1 MTIKSIKD
9 LGFTVIKKPNQK
21 FILTKGKD
29 TAEITKVTDTKF
41 RYEDSEPTSD
51 LNQLIQQIPVFNV
64 NSSL

>member
-21 FILTKGKD
+21 FVLAKGEAR
-29 TAEITKVTDTKF
+29 AEIVKITDTKF
-41 RYEDSEPTSD
+41 SYENNEPTAD

-64 NSSL
+64 NFSL